1 MDNLGHVLLRC
12 DLNVPIEEAI
22 VDDYRIKRSAEII
35 PFIKERSKTITLLT
49 HLGRPNSHDES
60 FSTKHLISS
69 LENYTKFKIHHIDTT
84 YGKKVEER
92 IGGSKE
98 FSINLLENL
107 RFYEGE
113 TSNNSKFAQKVT
125 SPFDTYIF
133 DAFGVSHRNHASVT
147 KMGNY
152 LKSFQGPL
160 ISKEI
165 AALDII
171 TDFNSK
177 DIIVILGGSKV
188 SDKIKVIK
196 RLLPNVQNLL
206 LGGAMVFT
214 FFKAMGKNIGE
225 SLYESKLIDDC
236 KEVIESEL
244 FHKIIFPV
252 DIGVTGS
259 LKDGKRKDISIDEI
273 GNGEKGIDIG
283 IDTVDLFERY
293 IIGSKVL
300 FWNGPMGIFENREYS
315 CGTRE
320 IAKIIERT
328 DAYTIIGGGDTI
340 SAVKQFSNIE
350 KIDFLST
357 GGGASLEYLEGRELP
372 GINKYPSLII

>member
-1 MDNLGHVLLRC
+1 MLIFL
-12 DLNVPIEEAI
+12 
-22 VDDYRIKRSAEII
+22 YYQ
-35 PFIKERSKTITLLT
+35 T
-49 HLGRPNSHDES
+49 
-60 FSTKHLISS
+60 FSLYDHLISS

-92 IGGSKE
+92 ISGSKE

-113 TSNNSKFAQKVT
+113 TSNNSEFAQKVA

-171 TDFNSK
+171 TDSNSK

-225 SLYESKLIDDC
+225 SLYESKLIDEC
-236 KEVIESEL
+236 KEVIEREL

-252 DIGVTGS
+252 DIGVTDS
-259 LKDGKRKDISIDEI
+259 LKDG
-273 GNGEKGIDIG
+273 
-283 IDTVDLFERY
+283 
-293 IIGSKVL
+293 
-300 FWNGPMGIFENREYS
+300 
-315 CGTRE
+315 
-320 IAKIIERT
+320 
-328 DAYTIIGGGDTI
+328 
-340 SAVKQFSNIE
+340 
-350 KIDFLST
+350 
-357 GGGASLEYLEGRELP
+357 
-372 GINKYPSLII
+372 

>member
-113 TSNNSKFAQKVT
+113 TSNNSEFARKVA

-171 TDFNSK
+171 TDSNSN

-225 SLYESKLIDDC
+225 SLYESKLIDEC
-236 KEVIESEL
+236 KEIIESKL

-252 DIGVTGS
+252 DIGVTDS
-259 LKDGKRKDISIDEI
+259 FKDGKRKDISIDEI
-273 GNGEKGIDIG
+273 GNEEKGIDIG
-283 IDTVDLFERY
+283 EDTVDLFEPY

-300 FWNGPMGIFENREYS
+300 FWNGPMGIFEKSEYS
-315 CGTRE
+315 NGTRE

-340 SAVKQFSNIE
+340 SAVKQFSNID

>member
-35 PFIKERSKTITLLT
+35 PLIKERSKTITLLT
-49 HLGRPNSHDES
+49 HLGRPDSYDES
-60 FSTKHLISS
+60 LSTKHLISS

-84 YGKKVEER
+84 HGKKVEER

-113 TSNNSKFAQKVT
+113 TSNNSEFARKVA

-133 DAFGVSHRNHASVT
+133 DAFGVSHRDHASVT

-165 AALDII
+165 EALDIVS
-171 TDFNSK
+171 DSDSK

-225 SLYESKLIDDC
+225 SLYESKLIDEC

-252 DIGVTGS
+252 DIGVTDS
-259 LKDGKRKDISIDEI
+259 LKDGKRKDIPIDEI

-315 CGTRE
+315 YGTRE

>member
-22 VDDYRIKRSAEII
+22 NDDYRIKRSAEII
-35 PFIKERSKTITLLT
+35 PLIKERSKTITLLT
-49 HLGRPNSHDES
+49 HLGRPDSHDES
-60 FSTKHLISS
+60 LSTKHLISS

-113 TSNNSKFAQKVT
+113 TSNNSEFAQKVA

-133 DAFGVSHRNHASVT
+133 DAFGVSHRDHASVT

-165 AALDII
+165 EALDIV
-171 TDFNSK
+171 TDSDSK
-177 DIIVILGGSKV
+177 DIIVMLGGSKV

-225 SLYESKLIDDC
+225 SLYESKLIDEC
-236 KEVIESEL
+236 KEIIESEL

-252 DIGVTGS
+252 DIGVTDS
-259 LKDGKRKDISIDEI
+259 CKDEKR
-273 GNGEKGIDIG
+273 
-283 IDTVDLFERY
+283 L
-293 IIGSKVL
+293 
-300 FWNGPMGIFENREYS
+300 
-315 CGTRE
+315 
-320 IAKIIERT
+320 
-328 DAYTIIGGGDTI
+328 
-340 SAVKQFSNIE
+340 
-350 KIDFLST
+350 
-357 GGGASLEYLEGRELP
+357 
-372 GINKYPSLII
+372 SLIHI

>member
-1 MDNLGHVLLRC
+1 
-12 DLNVPIEEAI
+12 
-22 VDDYRIKRSAEII
+22 
-35 PFIKERSKTITLLT
+35 
-49 HLGRPNSHDES
+49 
-60 FSTKHLISS
+60 
-69 LENYTKFKIHHIDTT
+69 
-84 YGKKVEER
+84 
-92 IGGSKE
+92 
-98 FSINLLENL
+98 
-107 RFYEGE
+107 
-113 TSNNSKFAQKVT
+113 
-125 SPFDTYIF
+125 
-133 DAFGVSHRNHASVT
+133 
-147 KMGNY
+147 MGNY

-171 TDFNSK
+171 TDSNSN

-225 SLYESKLIDDC
+225 SLYESKLIDEC

-244 FHKIIFPV
+244 FHKIILPV
-252 DIGVTGS
+252 DIGVTDS
-259 LKDGKRKDISIDEI
+259 LKDGKRKDIPIDEI

-315 CGTRE
+315 YGTRE

>member
-1 MDNLGHVLLRC
+1 LDNLGHVLLRC

-35 PFIKERSKTITLLT
+35 PLIKERSKTITLLT
-49 HLGRPNSHDES
+49 HLGRPDSHDERL
-60 FSTKHLISS
+60 STKHLISS

-113 TSNNSKFAQKVT
+113 ISNNSEFAQKVT

-133 DAFGVSHRNHASVT
+133 DAFGVSHRDHASVT

-165 AALDII
+165 EALDIV
-171 TDFNSK
+171 TDSDSK

-225 SLYESKLIDDC
+225 SLYESKLIDEC

-252 DIGVTGS
+252 DIGVTDS

>member
-92 IGGSKE
+92 ICGSKE

-113 TSNNSKFAQKVT
+113 TSNNSEFARKVA

-225 SLYESKLIDDC
+225 SLYESKLIDEC
-236 KEVIESEL
+236 KEIIESEL

-252 DIGVTGS
+252 DIGVTDS
-259 LKDGKRKDISIDEI
+259 FKDGKRKDISIDEI
-273 GNGEKGIDIG
+273 GNEEKGIDIG
-283 IDTVDLFERY
+283 EDTVDLFEPY

-300 FWNGPMGIFENREYS
+300 FWNGPMGIFEKSEYS
-315 CGTRE
+315 IGTRE

-340 SAVKQFSNIE
+340 SAVNQFSNID

>member
-35 PFIKERSKTITLLT
+35 PLIKERSKTITLLT
-49 HLGRPNSHDES
+49 HLGRPVSHDES
-60 FSTKHLISS
+60 LSTRHLISS

-113 TSNNSKFAQKVT
+113 TSNNSEFARKVA

-152 LKSFQGPL
+152 LTSFQGPL

-171 TDFNSK
+171 TDSNSN

-225 SLYESKLIDDC
+225 SLYESKLIDEC
-236 KEVIESEL
+236 KEIIESEL

-252 DIGVTGS
+252 DIGVTDS
-259 LKDGKRKDISIDEI
+259 FKDGKRKDISIDEI
-273 GNGEKGIDIG
+273 GNEEKGIDIG
-283 IDTVDLFERY
+283 EDTVDLFEPY

-300 FWNGPMGIFENREYS
+300 FWNGPMGIFEKSEYS
-315 CGTRE
+315 NGTRE

-340 SAVKQFSNIE
+340 SAVKQFSNID

>member
-35 PFIKERSKTITLLT
+35 PLIKERSKTITLLT
-49 HLGRPNSHDES
+49 HLGRPDSHDES
-60 FSTKHLISS
+60 LSTKHLISS

-113 TSNNSKFAQKVT
+113 TSNNSEFAQKVA

-133 DAFGVSHRNHASVT
+133 DAFGVSHRDHASVT

-165 AALDII
+165 EALDIVS
-171 TDFNSK
+171 DSDSK

-225 SLYESKLIDDC
+225 SLYESKLIDEC

-252 DIGVTGS
+252 DIGVTDS
-259 LKDGKRKDISIDEI
+259 LKDGKRKDIPIDEI

>member
-113 TSNNSKFAQKVT
+113 TSNNSEFARKVA

-171 TDFNSK
+171 TDSNSK

-225 SLYESKLIDDC
+225 SLYESKLIDEC
-236 KEVIESEL
+236 KEIIESEL

-252 DIGVTGS
+252 DIGVTDS
-259 LKDGKRKDISIDEI
+259 FKDGKRKDISIDEI
-273 GNGEKGIDIG
+273 GNEEKGIDIG
-283 IDTVDLFERY
+283 EDTVDLFEPY

-300 FWNGPMGIFENREYS
+300 FWNGPMGIFEKSEYS
-315 CGTRE
+315 SGTRE
-320 IAKIIERT
+320 IAKMIERA

-340 SAVKQFSNIE
+340 SAVKQFSNID

>member
-113 TSNNSKFAQKVT
+113 TSNNSEFARKVA

-225 SLYESKLIDDC
+225 SLYESKLIDEC
-236 KEVIESEL
+236 KEIIESEL

-252 DIGVTGS
+252 DIGVTDS
-259 LKDGKRKDISIDEI
+259 FKDGKRKDISIDEI
-273 GNGEKGIDIG
+273 GNEEKGIDIG
-283 IDTVDLFERY
+283 EDTVDLFEPY

-300 FWNGPMGIFENREYS
+300 FWNGPMGIFEKSEYS
-315 CGTRE
+315 SGTRE

-340 SAVKQFSNIE
+340 SAVKQFSNID

>member
-35 PFIKERSKTITLLT
+35 PLIKERSKTITLLT
-49 HLGRPNSHDES
+49 HLGRPDSHDES
-60 FSTKHLISS
+60 LSTKHLISS

-113 TSNNSKFAQKVT
+113 TSNNSEFARKVA

-133 DAFGVSHRNHASVT
+133 DAFGVSHRDHASVT

-165 AALDII
+165 EALDIVS
-171 TDFNSK
+171 DSDSK

-225 SLYESKLIDDC
+225 SLYESKLIDEC

-252 DIGVTGS
+252 DIGVTDS
-259 LKDGKRKDISIDEI
+259 LKDGKRKDIPIDEI

-315 CGTRE
+315 YGTRE

>member
-60 FSTKHLISS
+60 FSTKHLIRS
-69 LENYTKFKIHHIDTT
+69 LENYTKFKIHHIDAT
-84 YGKKVEER
+84 YGRKVEER

-113 TSNNSKFAQKVT
+113 TSNNSEFARKVA

-171 TDFNSK
+171 TDSNSN

-225 SLYESKLIDDC
+225 SLYESKLIDEC
-236 KEVIESEL
+236 KEIIESEL

-252 DIGVTGS
+252 DIGVTDS
-259 LKDGKRKDISIDEI
+259 FKDGKRKDISIDEI
-273 GNGEKGIDIG
+273 GNEEKGIDIG
-283 IDTVDLFERY
+283 EDTVDLFEPY

-300 FWNGPMGIFENREYS
+300 FWNGPMGIFEKSEYS
-315 CGTRE
+315 NGTRE

-340 SAVKQFSNIE
+340 SAVKQFSNID

>member
-35 PFIKERSKTITLLT
+35 PLIKERSKTITLLT
-49 HLGRPNSHDES
+49 HLGRPDSYDES
-60 FSTKHLISS
+60 LSTKHLISS

-113 TSNNSKFAQKVT
+113 TSNNSKFAQKVA

-133 DAFGVSHRNHASVT
+133 DAFGVSHRDHASVT

-165 AALDII
+165 EALDIV
-171 TDFNSK
+171 TDSDSK

-225 SLYESKLIDDC
+225 SLYESKLIDEC

-252 DIGVTGS
+252 DIGVTDS

-273 GNGEKGIDIG
+273 GDGEKGIDIG

-315 CGTRE
+315 YGTRE

>member
-12 DLNVPIEEAI
+12 DLNVPIKEAI

-92 IGGSKE
+92 ISGSKE

-113 TSNNSKFAQKVT
+113 TSNNSEFARKVA

-171 TDFNSK
+171 TDSNSK

-225 SLYESKLIDDC
+225 SLYESKLIDEC
-236 KEVIESEL
+236 KEIIESEL

-252 DIGVTGS
+252 DIGVTDS
-259 LKDGKRKDISIDEI
+259 FKDGKRKDISIDEI
-273 GNGEKGIDIG
+273 GSEEKGIDIG
-283 IDTVDLFERY
+283 EDTVDLFEPY
-293 IIGSKVL
+293 IIGSKVI
-300 FWNGPMGIFENREYS
+300 FWNGPMGIFEKSEYS
-315 CGTRE
+315 IGTRE

-340 SAVKQFSNIE
+340 SAVKQFSNID